1 MYVHVHL
8 QKLHRGKL
16 LIANAT
22 VHLVVGFVRVL
33 VHGLIVTR
41 DHFVANVT
49 EVHVPRYLFV
59 AAMTYR
65 RLNGTRSKKKVLLL
79 PTIINKVFC
88 KRSPWMIRQRIFFLY
103 FQTLPISTVL
113 QMSNV
118 WLSRLYIVIIS
129 GYVCTMKINK

>member
-49 EVHVPRYLFV
+49 EVHIPRYLFI

-65 RLNGTRSKKKVLLL
+65 RLNGTRSKKNLLL
-79 PTIINKVFC
+79 LLTIINKNLSDKTADLFFCIFKLYRFRQFC
-88 KRSPWMIRQRIFFLY
+88 KCQMYDYHVYILLLFL
-103 FQTLPISTVL
+103 V
-113 QMSNV
+113 M
-118 WLSRLYIVIIS
+118 
-129 GYVCTMKINK
+129 CKINK